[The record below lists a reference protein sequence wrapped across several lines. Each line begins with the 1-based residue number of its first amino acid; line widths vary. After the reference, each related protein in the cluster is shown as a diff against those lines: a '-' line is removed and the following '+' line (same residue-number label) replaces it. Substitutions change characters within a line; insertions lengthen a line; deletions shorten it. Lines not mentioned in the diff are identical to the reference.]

1 MRIQWPDIELKDQ
14 SSTKGTIVLLHGLGA
29 SSWLLAL
36 LARRLRQ
43 QGYRVENWGYYSAR
57 QSLELLIP
65 QFQTRFEELHQS
77 IANDEGQLHIV
88 AHSLGSIITRA
99 VLTEIELP
107 RLQRV
112 VMLSPPNRG
121 SHFATKVGPY
131 LRWWT
136 PLVDELSDREDS
148 FVNRLQVKMPANL
161 ELGIIAAEWD
171 YVLTEMTTHLEC
183 EVDHITMPSRHTG
196 LVLRQSAARQILHFL
211 EHGRFHHQP
220 CQICESGSM
229 PEFVTKIATGLANE
243 LATELATE
251 GHENINVI
259 KGS

>member
-1 MRIQWPDIELKDQ
+1 MRIQWPGFELKDPP
-14 SSTKGTIVLLHGLGA
+14 SAKGTVVLLHGLGA

-43 QGYRVENWGYYSAR
+43 QGYRVENWGYYSVR

-65 QFQTRFEELHQS
+65 QFQSRFEVLHKS
-77 IANDEGQLHIV
+77 IGNSEGGLYIV

-99 VLTEIELP
+99 VLAEVEMP

-131 LRWWT
+131 LKWWT

-148 FVNRLQVKMPANL
+148 FVNRLQGKMPANL

-183 EVDHITMPSRHTG
+183 EVDHITVPSRHTG
-196 LVLRQSAARQILHFL
+196 LVLRQSAAQQILHFL
-211 EHGRFHHQP
+211 EHGRFHHSP
-220 CQICESGSM
+220 CLICESGS
-229 PEFVTKIATGLANE
+229 IAESELVAN
-243 LATELATE
+243 LATELGSD
-251 GHENINVI
+251 GHNEIRAVE
-259 KGS
+259 